1 MRKLTFMV
9 GLLVFLIAGGV
20 LPVYADG
27 KKSDENEEYALLA
40 KEDSDY
46 ASISH
51 WKLEDDAI
59 YLYYT
64 GERNI
69 SNYYYKAYIVET
81 EKGEMELVS
90 QLQKKGHMILTT
102 LTDSTGKVIYSDT
115 TKLERDRN
123 FVVVLPLDLLT
134 YAGGENGFA
143 IKIRSPDGSQEI
155 VISTVNTVSPYMILG
170 LGMVVALMVLSKA
183 YRKEVTG

>member
-1 MRKLTFMV
+1 MRKLTFTL
-9 GLLVFLIAGGV
+9 GLLVFLFTGSV
-20 LPVYADG
+20 FPVYADNDR
-27 KKSDENEEYALLA
+27 SDEYGEYTLLTKKDA
-40 KEDSDY
+40 EY

-51 WKLEDDAI
+51 WRLEDNAI

-81 EKGEMELVS
+81 ERGEMELVS
-90 QLQKKGHMILTT
+90 QLQKQGHRILTT
-102 LTDSTGKVIYSDT
+102 LTDSTGKVIFSDT

-155 VISTVNTVSPYMILG
+155 VISTVNTISPYMILG
-170 LGMVVALMVLSKA
+170 LGMMVALMVFSKK
-183 YRKEVTG
+183 YRKEVTR